1 MSSEIRRGF
10 FSALPLMMGFI
21 PLAMILGAQCSQIGI
36 SNLGSYL
43 MTALNFAGGSEF
55 AAIGLWAA
63 VPPFLLIAFT
73 TFCINSRHIVM
84 GAALA
89 PYIRQES
96 TLRIML
102 IYFLMCDET
111 WSLSM
116 QDIQRRAQENRTPF
130 SFGYY
135 LGVGLSLWS
144 MWSISTFCGSLVGR
158 ILGDLSQWGFAMALP
173 ATFIGL
179 SISLRP
185 RKDLLLYIPVTC
197 SFILSGA
204 CSVFWDPKYAVACG
218 AFGGLFCAY
227 LVQIY
232 KEKHGLVAA
241 ETHNTEKAASTATQN
256 TADASADPN
265 TANAAAPANTAN
277 VANVAD
283 TTASVAT
290 AKP

>member
-10 FSALPLMMGFI
+10 FSALPLMIGFI

-185 RKDLLLYIPVTC
+185 RKDLLLYIPV
-197 SFILSGA
+197 A
-204 CSVFWDPKYAVACG
+204 
-218 AFGGLFCAY
+218 
-227 LVQIY
+227 
-232 KEKHGLVAA
+232 GLVTSESNTT
-241 ETHNTEKAASTATQN
+241 ETAASTATQN

>member
-116 QDIQRRAQENRTPF
+116 QDIQRRAQENRKPF

-185 RKDLLLYIPVTC
+185 RKDLLLYIPVAC

-227 LVQIY
+227 FVQIY
-232 KEKHGLVAA
+232 KEMHGLVAA
-241 ETHNTEKAASTATQN
+241 ETHNSETAASTATQN

-283 TTASVAT
+283 PTASVAT

>member
-227 LVQIY
+227 FVQIY
-232 KEKHGLVAA
+232 KEKHGLVEA
-241 ETHNTEKAASTATQN
+241 EDQTTETS
-256 TADASADPN
+256 ADASAATNADKTADTAADTAN
-265 TANAAAPANTAN
+265 KANAADATAP
-277 VANVAD
+277 
-283 TTASVAT
+283 VAT